1 MELTVNRIS
10 PLRKF
15 WDPTLI
21 FTGTSIMTL
30 NPDTGEATSPPQ
42 LCACLPGRTTNCKVL
57 LKCSHGTTAGPPH
70 HG

>member
-30 NPDTGEATSPPQ
+30 NPETGEATSTPS
-42 LCACLPGRTTNCKVL
+42 LCASLPGRATICKFAPGYM
-57 LKCSHGTTAGPPH
+57 SAWH
-70 HG
+70 